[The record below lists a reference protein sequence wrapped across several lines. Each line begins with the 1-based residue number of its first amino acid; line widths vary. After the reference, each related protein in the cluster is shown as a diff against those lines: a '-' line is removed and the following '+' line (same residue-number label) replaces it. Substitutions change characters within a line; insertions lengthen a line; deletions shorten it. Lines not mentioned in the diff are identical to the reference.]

1 MIKIII
7 ADDHKMVVDG
17 LKSILET
24 DHFSQIIS
32 TAANGQELLHLL
44 SLVEPD
50 LVLMDIDMPVMN
62 GLVAMQEIK
71 RLYPNVKVIVLTMH
85 EEGALVK
92 KMIDMGAKG
101 FLFKNSD
108 KGELFTAVETV
119 VNGGS
124 YISSDLIYH
133 PAKDQKLNHEEG
145 NSPFLGTILTD
156 REVEIL
162 RLIASGLSN
171 KEIGDKLFIS
181 HRTVDTHRTNI
192 MKKLEV
198 NNIAGLI
205 RYAIRNGFMS

>member
-92 KMIDMGAKG
+92 K
-101 FLFKNSD
+101 
-108 KGELFTAVETV
+108 
-119 VNGGS
+119 
-124 YISSDLIYH
+124 
-133 PAKDQKLNHEEG
+133 
-145 NSPFLGTILTD
+145 
-156 REVEIL
+156 
-162 RLIASGLSN
+162 
-171 KEIGDKLFIS
+171 
-181 HRTVDTHRTNI
+181 
-192 MKKLEV
+192 
-198 NNIAGLI
+198 
-205 RYAIRNGFMS
+205 